1 MSKYLNK
8 LLLVFF
14 LFLTACSLGNTPTS
28 KVESMLYKYQ
38 TLDND
43 IKKDIDATLNTT
55 DLNEEQYK
63 KYKKLLEKQYQNLT
77 YDVKEESID
86 NDVATITVEIK
97 VLDYRKTVDR
107 VENEYMGSSEYGTS
121 SYIDYKLKEL
131 EKAKEKVTYT
141 INFTCTKN
149 ENGNWELDNLTN
161 LDKQKIEGMY

>member
-1 MSKYLNK
+1 MVKLSKYLTK

-97 VLDYRKTVDR
+97 VLDSD
-107 VENEYMGSSEYGTS
+107 
-121 SYIDYKLKEL
+121 
-131 EKAKEKVTYT
+131 
-141 INFTCTKN
+141 FTCTKN